1 MHIII
6 IYNYYIS
13 NKGLLKECDKEEH
26 VKVTGVATTSCMKCR
41 GPTRIAR
48 LSPDDTTRFTLDVG
62 CRSVCHLMSIAACSA
77 RRVSQIKKCLYVAK
91 QTGINTQR
99 TAPAWYIPQSTVWRR
114 VFRR

>member
-62 CRSVCHLMSIAACSA
+62 CRSVSPDEHSCLLCASSLSDKEMSPRC
-77 RRVSQIKKCLYVAK
+77 
-91 QTGINTQR
+91 
-99 TAPAWYIPQSTVWRR
+99 
-114 VFRR
+114 